1 VAEDFDSLGGDDDD
15 DDDDDDDAL
24 PATLFQQKQIVK

>member
-1 VAEDFDSLGGDDDD
+1 MAEDFDSLGGDDDD

>member
-1 VAEDFDSLGGDDDD
+1 MAEDFDSLVG
-15 DDDDDDDAL
+15 DDDDDDAL